1 MIKGDRTAMGTLTGI
16 ITSEKAATRDRS
28 LDKFCRSAS
37 TEELLKECEQLE
49 SFRKESDNLYHR
61 VRALFFLY
69 AIHRFHL
76 AFRPGISHGGLIPF
90 EAYEHM
96 LKRRFEQA
104 IEMFTR
110 IQKEHG
116 PNEGISSG
124 LAEAYHSLAFQ
135 TLADQVR
142 YSVRNTLGN
151 RWMFR
156 CGHPHDHPLKIRK
169 ELLEPDPASGLY
181 PVLNESTPVRM
192 DITHSGW
199 SDIFF
204 LGMDFPEG
212 AQVLNISV
220 DLEIRSSDRSPSPE
234 PPIRAYFRI
243 IDEPILKLT
252 SIDLASSSS
261 ITRLEEVFDFARDY
275 LGLLKAAL
283 IASGIV
289 PPGMEGSGMPL
300 ADLLAKLA
308 GSGKGVELVSH
319 VNNIPKGSRLAVS
332 TNLLASM
339 ISVCMRA
346 TGQTASLTGT
356 LSEEERR
363 LVAARAILGEWLGGS
378 GGGWQDS
385 GGIWPGIKLI
395 RGVKAG
401 EGDPEF
407 GISKGRLLPDP
418 TILTEEEVNGETRRR
433 LQDCLVMVH
442 GGMAQDVGPILEM
455 VTEKYL
461 LRSEA
466 EWEARKQA
474 IRFFDDVVE
483 KLKEGDIAAIAA
495 FTHANFTGPIRII
508 IPWTTNIYTETLIR
522 KVKEEFRKGFRGFW
536 MMGGMSGG
544 GMGFIFDPAVKT
556 RAQDRLGEIL
566 SETKKVF
573 ERAIPFAMEPVVY
586 NFSINNRGSVCI
598 MLKGSHAMMPPGYYI
613 LMSPSMLKKDIAS
626 LTAVQRKELQNLGQ
640 QSRQNKAF
648 GNFVAG
654 LYERMIP
661 QAEAEPAAG
670 QSLGE
675 LLKTYGFDPEVHQ
688 QVKSDLK
695 ARRIGLSQNR
705 FPVSSVI
712 RDVDP
717 GEITLMEKLEP
728 GDYRQAGLEAL
739 KKGKLAIVTLAGGT
753 GSRWT
758 HGAGVVKALHPFVM
772 FSGRHRSFLELHL
785 AKNRATSKLCGKNIP
800 HVITTSFLTH
810 EAIKDYLVYA
820 DNFGHKGPMYLSPGR
835 SIGLRLIPPE
845 RELRY
850 LWEVLPQQILDEQEQ
865 KVRESLHNALIG
877 WAKEMGEGEDYRDNL
892 PHQCVHPVG
901 HWYEIP
907 NMLLNGTM
915 EKLLKEHGNVEHLL
929 VHNVDTLGA
938 NADPAVFGV
947 HLSSGSA
954 LTAEVISRKL
964 NDRGG
969 GLASV
974 DGRVRIIEGLALPD
988 EKIEFDLSWYN
999 SNTFWLDIGKLLD
1012 CFELQR
1018 DDLGD
1023 PDKVR
1028 KAIRKMSRRMP
1039 TYITIKDVK
1048 KRWGK
1053 GQEDIYPVVQFE
1065 KLWGDMT
1072 ALPDLECSYLAV
1084 PRMRGQQLKEVSE
1097 LDGWLRDGSA
1107 DYIEQLCDLGD
1118 PD

>member
-1 MIKGDRTAMGTLTGI
+1 MSILIDI
-16 ITSEKAATRDRS
+16 IRSEASELRDRS
-28 LDKFCRSAS
+28 LDSFCRAAS
-37 TEELLKECEQLE
+37 TDELLKECKQLE
-49 SFRKESDNLYHR
+49 SFRKTSDNLYQR

-76 AFRPGISHGGLIPF
+76 AFREGISHEGLIPF

-104 IEMFTR
+104 IDIFNR
-110 IQKEHG
+110 IQKERG

-124 LAEAYHSLAFQ
+124 LAEAYHRLAFQ

-142 YSVRNTLGN
+142 FSVRHTLGN
-151 RWMFR
+151 QWMFR
-156 CGHPHDHPLKIRK
+156 CGHSQDHPLKIQGILAVQDR
-169 ELLEPDPASGLY
+169 DTGLF

-220 DLEIRSSDRSPSPE
+220 NLEIRNKDRSSAPG
-234 PPIRAYFRI
+234 PPINTYFRV
-243 IDEPILKLT
+243 IDEPVLRLT
-252 SIDLASSSS
+252 SIDLGCSSS
-261 ITRLEEVFDFARDY
+261 ITRLEEVFDFAKDY
-275 LGLLKAAL
+275 LGLLKAAV
-283 IASGIV
+283 IASGII
-289 PPGMEGSGMPL
+289 PPGMEGSGIPL
-300 ADLLAKLA
+300 SDLLLKLL
-308 GSGKGVELVSH
+308 GPGKGFELVSH

-346 TGQTASLTGT
+346 TGQTISLAGALTE
-356 LSEEERR
+356 SERR

-385 GGIWPGIKLI
+385 GGIWPGVKLI
-395 RGVKAG
+395 RGVQAG
-401 EGDPEF
+401 EGDPEY
-407 GISKGRLLPDP
+407 GKSKGRLLPDH
-418 TILTEEEVNGETRRR
+418 TILTTEEVSEKTRQK

-461 LRSEA
+461 LRSES
-466 EWEARKQA
+466 EWEARKEA
-474 IRFFDDVVE
+474 IKLFDEVVG
-483 KLKEGDIAAIAA
+483 KLKEGNIPSIGK
-495 FTHANFTGPIRII
+495 FTHLNFTGPIQAI
-508 IPWTTNIYTETLIR
+508 IPWTTNIYTETLIQ
-522 KVKEEFRKGFRGFW
+522 KVKKEFGDRFWGFW

-544 GMGFIFDPAVKT
+544 GMGFIFDPDSK
-556 RAQDRLGEIL
+556 RKAQDWLQKTL

-586 NFSINNRGSVCI
+586 DFCINNEGSVCT
-598 MLKGSHAMMPPGYYI
+598 MRSGSLALLPQEYYI
-613 LMSPSMLKKDIAS
+613 LMSPALLKKEITS
-626 LTAVQRKELQNLGQ
+626 LTQVQRNELQNLAQ
-640 QSRQNKAF
+640 QSRHNKAF
-648 GNFVAG
+648 GHFIGG

-661 QAEAEPAAG
+661 QAEKESDSG
-670 QSLGE
+670 ISLE
-675 LLKTYGFDPEVHQ
+675 KLLNMHGFDADVHQ
-688 QVKSDLK
+688 QIKADLK
-695 ARRIGLSQNR
+695 AGRIGLAQNR
-705 FPVSSVI
+705 LPVSSI
-712 RDVDP
+712 IEDV
-717 GEITLMEKLEP
+717 GASEITVFDKLDPAE
-728 GDYRQAGLEAL
+728 YYQAGLSAL
-739 KKGKLAIVTLAGGT
+739 KKGQLAIVTLAGGA

-758 HGAGVVKALHPFVM
+758 KGAGVVKALHPFVRYK
-772 FSGRHRSFLELHL
+772 GRHRSFLEIHL
-785 AKNRATSKLCGKNIP
+785 AKNRAVAKLCGQDIP
-800 HVITTSFLTH
+800 HVITSSYLTH
-810 EAIKDYLVYA
+810 DAIA
-820 DNFGHKGPMYLSPGR
+820 DFLKHSGNFSHEGSLHLSPGR

-850 LWEVLPQQILDEQEQ
+850 LWEVLPQQILEEQEQ
-865 KVRESLHNALIG
+865 KVLDSLRNALIS
-877 WAKEMGEGEDYRDNL
+877 WAKSMGEGEDYLDNL

-907 NMLLNGTM
+907 NMLLNGTLD
-915 EKLLKEHGNVEHLL
+915 KLLKENGSLAHLL

-938 NADPAVFGV
+938 NADPAVFG
-947 HLSSGSA
+947 HHIKSGSA
-954 LTAEVISRKL
+954 ISAELITRKL

-969 GLASV
+969 GLAKV

-988 EKIEFDLSWYN
+988 ERIEFDLTYYN
-999 SNTFWLDIGKLLD
+999 SNTFWLDIRKILD
-1012 CFELQR
+1012 CFGLNR
-1018 DDLGD
+1018 SDLGNHQ
-1023 PDKVR
+1023 KVR
-1028 KAIRKMSRRMP
+1028 EAVRRVARRMP
-1039 TYITIKDVK
+1039 TYITVKDVK

-1053 GQEDIYPVVQFE
+1053 GQEDVFPVIQFE

-1072 ALPDLECSYLAV
+1072 VLPDLDCSYLVV

-1107 DYIEQLCDLGD
+1107 DYIEKICDLK
-1118 PD
+1118 

>member
-1 MIKGDRTAMGTLTGI
+1 MRDLIEI
-16 ITSEKAATRDRS
+16 ITSEKAGTRDKS
-28 LDKFCRSAS
+28 LDRFCRNAT
-37 TEELLKECEQLE
+37 TEELLRECEALE
-49 SFRKESDNLYHR
+49 TFRKESGNLYHR

-76 AFRPGISHGGLIPF
+76 TFREGISHEGLIPF

-104 IEMFTR
+104 IELFNR
-110 IQKEHG
+110 IQDEHG

-124 LAEAYHSLAFQ
+124 LAEAYRSLAFQ

-142 YSVRNTLGN
+142 FSVRNTLGN

-156 CGHPHDHPLKIRK
+156 CGHPHDHPLGIRR
-169 ELLEPDPASGLY
+169 ELLSTDPDTGLY

-220 DLEIRSSDRSPSPE
+220 NLEIRSKDRSPAPE
-234 PPIRAYFRI
+234 PPIRTYFRV
-243 IDEPILKLT
+243 IDEPVLRLT
-252 SIDLASSSS
+252 SIDLGNSSS

-283 IASGIV
+283 IAGGIV
-289 PPGMEGSGMPL
+289 PPGLEGSGMPL
-300 ADLLAKLA
+300 GDLLAKLA
-308 GSGKGVELVSH
+308 GPRHGLELVSH

-346 TGQTASLTGT
+346 TGQTASMTGP

-363 LVAARAILGEWLGGS
+363 LVAARAILGEWLSGS

-401 EGDPEF
+401 EGDPEY
-407 GISKGRLLPDP
+407 GKSKGRLLPDH
-418 TILTEEEVNGETRRR
+418 TILTEREVSPETRRK

-466 EWEARKQA
+466 EWKARRQA
-474 IRFFDDVVE
+474 IGFFNEVVQR
-483 KLKEGDIAAIAA
+483 LMEGDIQGIAG
-495 FTHANFTGPIRII
+495 FTQENFSGPIQTI

-522 KVKEEFRKGFRGFW
+522 KVREEFGKDFWGFW

-544 GMGFIFDPAVKT
+544 GMGFIFNPAVKT
-556 RAQDRLGEIL
+556 WAPDRLLEL
-566 SETKKVF
+566 LPQTNLVF
-573 ERAIPFAMEPVVY
+573 EGAIPFAMEPVVY
-586 NFSINNRGSVCI
+586 NFSINDRGSVCTI
-598 MLKGSHAMMPPGYYI
+598 LKGSMAMMPPGYYI
-613 LMSPSMLKKDIAS
+613 LMTPAMLKRDISS
-626 LTAVQRKELQNLGQ
+626 LSAVQRRELQNLGV

-661 QAEAEPAAG
+661 QGEEEPAAG
-670 QSLGE
+670 QSLEE
-675 LLKTYGFDPEVHQ
+675 LLDAYGFDPELHQ

-705 FPVSSVI
+705 LPVSTII

-717 GEITLMEKLEP
+717 EGIIMLEDLD
-728 GDYRQAGLEAL
+728 GGKYREAGLAAL
-739 KKGKLAIVTLAGGT
+739 KEGKLAIVTLAGGA

-758 HGAGVVKALHPFVM
+758 QGAGVVKALHPFVL

-785 AKNRATSKLCGKNIP
+785 AKNRAISRLCGQPIP
-800 HVITTSFLTH
+800 HIITTSFLTH
-810 EAIKDYLVYA
+810 EAIRDYLDYSG
-820 DNFGHKGPMYLSPGR
+820 NFGHEGPTYLSTGR

-850 LWEVLPQQILDEQEQ
+850 LWEVMPHQILDEQEQ
-865 KVRESLHNALIG
+865 KVRESLHNALIN
-877 WAKEMGEGEDYRDNL
+877 WAKEMGEGEDYIDNL
-892 PHQCVHPVG
+892 PHQCIHPVG

-907 NMLLNGTM
+907 NMLLNGTLDR
-915 EKLLKEHGNVEHLL
+915 LLKEHPGVEHLL

-947 HLSSGSA
+947 HLEKGPA
-954 LTAEVISRKL
+954 LTSEVISRKL

-969 GLASV
+969 GLAEV

-988 EKIEFDLSWYN
+988 EKIEFDLTWYN
-999 SNTFWLDIGKLLD
+999 SNTFWLNIGQILD
-1012 CFELQR
+1012 RFNLNR
-1018 DDLGD
+1018 KDLGD
-1023 PDKVR
+1023 AGRVR
-1028 KAIRKMSRRMP
+1028 EAIRRMARRMP

-1053 GQEDIYPVVQFE
+1053 GQEDIYPVIQFE

-1072 ALPDLECSYLAV
+1072 GLPDLDCRYLAV

-1107 DYIEQLCDLGD
+1107 AYIEKLCDLA
-1118 PD
+1118 